1 MISEGQ
7 LKSLCLNEVRCKMK
21 SLERLEIVHEPTSLN
36 EEAWSRFVLENEKG
50 NIFQTPEMY
59 KVYLSTE
66 QYEPVF
72 TALVDENDDLQTI
85 LLGVRKEESG
95 FLAKRFSN
103 RVLIVGGPI
112 LSNEAHQSS
121 LLQKVMQSHN
131 EYVRKNAMFTDI
143 RNVFPLKEF
152 QSQFED
158 SGYQYIEHATSCVDL
173 SLGAETLWNSLKSK
187 RRQGIRKA
195 IKSGLTTDVATMDDL
210 DGIYKLFEET
220 YQRISFPT
228 PPKTLFSSILSILQ
242 GKNYARV
249 TGIRFGEDLVA
260 VVINLLYKDL
270 VYAWYCAGHKPYVRL
285 NCNEYAF
292 WSTFEW
298 AAENNFK
305 LFDFGGGGDPAQ
317 IDGVRTFKE
326 RMGGVTRAIGRYECV
341 HHRFK
346 HKIATQGFKIWRA
359 FR

>member
-1 MISEGQ
+1 ME
-7 LKSLCLNEVRCKMK
+7 
-21 SLERLEIVHEPTSLN
+21 SLERLEIVHDPTTLN
-36 EEAWSRFVLENEKG
+36 EEAWGKFVMDNEKG

-59 KVYLSTE
+59 KVYLNTE

-72 TALVDENDDLQTI
+72 TALISENEDILAT

-103 RVLIVGGPI
+103 RVLTLGGPI
-112 LSNEAHQSS
+112 LSDKADASS
-121 LLQKVMQSHN
+121 LLGLILQSHN
-131 EYVRKNAMFTDI
+131 EYVRMSAMFTDL
-143 RNVFPLKEF
+143 RNVLPFKEL
-152 QSQFED
+152 QSQFEN
-158 SGYQYIEHATSCVDL
+158 SGYKFIEHATSCVDL
-173 SLGAETLWNSLKSK
+173 SLGAETLWNGLKSK

-195 IKSGLTTDVATMDDL
+195 IKSGLSADVATLNDL

-220 YQRISFPT
+220 YERISFPP
-228 PPKTLFSSILSILQ
+228 PPKTLFSSILSIL
-242 GKNYARV
+242 GRKNYARI
-249 TGIRFGEDLVA
+249 TAIRFEEELVA

-270 VYAWYCAGHKPYVRL
+270 VYAWYCAGHQPYTRL
-285 NCNEYAF
+285 HCNEYAF

-298 AAENNFK
+298 AAENAFK

-326 RMGGVTRAIGRYECV
+326 RMGGVTREIGRYECV
-341 HHRFK
+341 HNRLK
-346 HKIATQGFKIWRA
+346 HMIATQGFKIWRA

>member
-1 MISEGQ
+1 ME
-7 LKSLCLNEVRCKMK
+7 SLRGLG
-21 SLERLEIVHEPTSLN
+21 IVHDPIEIN
-36 EEAWSRFVLENEKG
+36 ERAWSKFVLENKNG

-59 KVYLSTE
+59 KVYLNTE
-66 QYEPVF
+66 HYEPVF
-72 TALVDENDDLQTI
+72 TALIDENEDILST

-103 RVLIVGGPI
+103 RVLILGGPI
-112 LSNEAHQSS
+112 LSDKVDKSS
-121 LLQKVMQSHN
+121 LLGLILQSHN
-131 EYVRKNAMFTDI
+131 EYVRKSAMFTDL
-143 RNVFPLKEF
+143 RNVFPFKEF
-152 QSQFED
+152 QFQFEK
-158 SGYQYIEHATSCVDL
+158 SGYKYIEHATSCVDL
-173 SLGAETLWNSLKSK
+173 SLGAETLWNGLKSK

-195 IKSGLTTDVATMDDL
+195 IKSGLSAGVATIDDL
-210 DGIYKLFEET
+210 DGIYRLFEET
-220 YQRISFPT
+220 YQRISFPA

-242 GKNYARV
+242 SENYARV
-249 TGIRFGEDLVA
+249 TGIRFEEKLVA

-270 VYAWYCAGHKPYVRL
+270 VYAWYCAGHMPYTRL
-285 NCNEYAF
+285 HCNEYAF

-326 RMGGVTRAIGRYECV
+326 RMGGVTRQIGRYECV
-341 HHRFK
+341 HHRLK